1 MATMER
7 TNIINA
13 TKTEDDIPFALYE
26 ILSVF
31 IVPSNINEYA
41 GPYVFVVAPETIII
55 ADDDIQRK
63 QTAIIKKLAILMTF
77 DINKKSI
84 FFFITICL
92 LVCKNIIS

>member
-41 GPYVFVVAPETIII
+41 GPYVFVVVPDTIVI
-55 ADDDIQRK
+55 ADDDIQIK
-63 QTAIIKKLAILMTF
+63 QTAIIKILKILITF
-77 DINKKSI
+77 DIIKKSM
-84 FFFITICL
+84 FFFIAICL
-92 LVCKNIIS
+92 LYFKI